1 VTKLLFRGIVSAN
14 RNSHEASDGG
24 EDMKSG
30 VPLFF
35 VVIIVSLSLVPST
48 LTANALAATF
58 DTNKPVTVK
67 GTITHVTWTNPHV
80 WLYMDVKD
88 ANGKVTT
95 WGVNGGA
102 PTTLKGHGWSRD
114 SLRPGDQIVVE
125 GFAAK
130 NGQFL
135 AAAIIP
141 GLNLRRLPRNR
152 NGIRTSDD

>member
-1 VTKLLFRGIVSAN
+1 MK
-14 RNSHEASDGG
+14 HPDGG

-30 VPLFF
+30 ILLFF

-48 LTANALAATF
+48 ITAHHALAATF

-95 WGVNGGA
+95 WGVNGGSIS
-102 PTTLKGHGWSRD
+102 TLKSHGWSRD

-130 NGQFL
+130 DGQFL
-135 AAAIIP
+135 AAAKTIT
-141 GLNLRRLPRNR
+141 LT
-152 NGIRTSDD
+152 NGTKIVIVEK

>member
-1 VTKLLFRGIVSAN
+1 MK
-14 RNSHEASDGG
+14 HPDGG

-30 VPLFF
+30 ILLFF

-88 ANGKVTT
+88 ANGNVTT
-95 WGVNGGA
+95 WGVNGGS
-102 PTTLKGHGWSRD
+102 PTRLKSHGWSRD
-114 SLRPGDQIVVE
+114 SL
-125 GFAAK
+125 
-130 NGQFL
+130 
-135 AAAIIP
+135 
-141 GLNLRRLPRNR
+141 
-152 NGIRTSDD
+152 